1 MANKVKVKISNAG
14 ARAILNSGEVQRDLL
29 SRAQAIRDGAGLE
42 GYVADVQPGR
52 SRAHAMVKTTDY
64 DSRLDNARNQTLLK
78 NLDRG
83 R

>member
-1 MANKVKVKISNAG
+1 MAKIKVKISNQG
-14 ARAILNSGEVQRDLL
+14 ARAVLNSAEVQRDLL
-29 SRAQAIRDGAGLE
+29 ARAERIRDGAGIE

-52 SRAHAMVKTTDY
+52 SRAHAMVKTETFEA
-64 DSRLDNARNQTLLK
+64 RRDNARNQTLLK